1 MSPTLI
7 FAMVSILLAAVLYT
21 IAVFSERASRVLKP
35 WHLALFWAGFVF
47 DTAGTS
53 LMADIAGGWRFDL
66 HGVVGMTAI
75 ALMLI
80 HSVWAS
86 IALGFKHERTL
97 NSFHRFSIVVWALW
111 MFALVS
117 GFVMV
122 FLRLG

>member
-1 MSPTLI
+1 MLPTLV

-47 DTAGTS
+47 DTVGTS

-66 HGVVGMTAI
+66 HGIVGMAAI
-75 ALMLI
+75 VLMLI

-86 IALGFKHERTL
+86 IALALKQEGVLH
-97 NSFHRFSIVVWALW
+97 SFHRFSIVVWALW
-111 MFALVS
+111 MVALVS
-117 GFVMV
+117 GFAMVM
-122 FLRLG
+122 LGRQ

>member
-1 MSPTLI
+1 MSLTLI
-7 FAMVSILLAAVLYT
+7 FAMVSILLAALLYT
-21 IAVFSERASRVLKP
+21 IAVFSERRSRVLKP

-47 DTAGTS
+47 DTVGTS

-66 HGVVGMTAI
+66 HGVVGMAAI

-80 HSVWAS
+80 HSVWAT
-86 IALGFKHERTL
+86 IALGFRQERVL
-97 NSFHRFSIVVWALW
+97 RSFHRFSIVVWALW